1 MRISATDVLP
11 SPDDTPAPAP
21 ATPAPGAAAPAAPA
35 PGTASLPVPTAAPAL
50 RALLSRASLVLWDF
64 DGPVCGLFA
73 GLRAPAIAAELR
85 AMAAL
90 RLPRWSGPDEPHD
103 PLAVLRRAHDAFPG
117 DPDGLVSALRKRL
130 EELETEAAATAEPTP
145 GAFELMEALLAT
157 GKQLVIAT
165 NNSEAA
171 ARAYLELHGIG
182 RYFAAVVGRH
192 DDPRLMK
199 PHPYCLERLLAETA
213 TDAAGGLMI
222 GDSPADALAATSI
235 GVPFVGYGTGPEKLL
250 RLGDAGA
257 AYFVTDLAV
266 LSGAVAG

>member
-11 SPDDTPAPAP
+11 SSTSTSTSTSSSISTRIPAP
-21 ATPAPGAAAPAAPA
+21 T
-35 PGTASLPVPTAAPAL
+35 PVPGL
-50 RALLSRASLVLWDF
+50 RALVSRASLVLWDF

-85 AMAAL
+85 ALAAL
-90 RLPRWSGPDEPHD
+90 KLPHWSEPDEPHD

-117 DPDGLVSALRKRL
+117 DPDGLVSVLRKRL

-145 GAFELMEALLAT
+145 GAFDLMERLLAA

-171 ARAYLELHGIG
+171 ARAYLELHGIEQ
-182 RYFAAVVGRH
+182 YFGAVVGRH

-199 PHPYCLERLLAETA
+199 PHPYCLERLLAETG
-213 TDAAGGLMI
+213 TAAADGLMI
-222 GDSPADALAATSI
+222 GDSPADALAAAST
-235 GVPFVGYGTGPEKLL
+235 GVPFVGYGPGSAKLL

-257 AYFVTDLAV
+257 EYFVADLAAMTE
-266 LSGAVAG
+266 AVGE

>member
-11 SPDDTPAPAP
+11 SSDATSTSTSTPVHALTPAA
-21 ATPAPGAAAPAAPA
+21 G
-35 PGTASLPVPTAAPAL
+35 L

-85 AMAAL
+85 AMAAV
-90 RLPRWSGPDEPHD
+90 RLPHWSEPDEPHD
-103 PLAVLRRAHDAFPG
+103 PLAVLRRAHDAFPS

-145 GAFELMEALLAT
+145 GAFDLMEALLTA

-171 ARAYLELHGIG
+171 ARAYLELHGIEK
-182 RYFAAVVGRH
+182 YFGAVVGRH

-199 PHPYCLERLLAETA
+199 PHPYCLERLLAETG
-213 TDAAGGLMI
+213 TAAADGLMI
-222 GDSPADALAATSI
+222 GDSPADARAATSI
-235 GVPFVGYGTGPEKLL
+235 GVPFVGYGTGSVKLL
-250 RLGDAGA
+250 RLRGAGA
-257 AYFVTDLAV
+257 EYFVADLAAMTE
-266 LSGAVAG
+266 AVGG